1 MLLRQPRCRALL
13 LRPGPLSPASVPSVR
28 HKLSVG
34 GGSTGVAPLL
44 QRPPPLLRPRAYP
57 EAGTAGRS
65 EPRTL
70 PAEIP
75 EVLRSKLQP
84 DAPGRAHPRKI
95 PANLRRKAREQGYLQ
110 PLDDVVAAHVEG
122 SFRVARSRMGNFPIY
137 TDVRNGGTKVVTI
150 LRKYSGDAHSL
161 ARALQAVTGKE
172 VTQYHGRMEVRGR
185 HASAMAEWLGRIGM

>member
-1 MLLRQPRCRALL
+1 MLLDGLRDQAEDHPGLGEVFLEGGGHGDGIEHCIDGDAGQCRALVQRDAEL
-13 LRPGPLSPASVPSVR
+13 FVGLQELGIHLPQIFLEKGVEHALVLEPLAVIDI
-28 HKLSVG
+28 LN
-34 GGSTGVAPLL
+34 A
-44 QRPPPLLRPRAYP
+44 
-57 EAGTAGRS
+57 
-65 EPRTL
+65 
-70 PAEIP
+70 
-75 EVLRSKLQP
+75 
-84 DAPGRAHPRKI
+84 
-95 PANLRRKAREQGYLQ
+95 
-110 PLDDVVAAHVEG
+110 LDDVVAAHVEG